1 LVPLTYIATRIWTIR
16 HPGPVVGTDDGGS
29 INGEMGL
36 VLLFSAISF
45 TVLIVGH
52 MMASMRLTDLEQKLE
67 RLQAQTDKV
76 A

>member
-29 INGEMGL
+29 INSDMGM

-52 MMASMRLTDLEQKLE
+52 MMASMRLTHLEQ
-67 RLQAQTDKV
+67 RLAALQTVTDEV
-76 A
+76 I

>member
-1 LVPLTYIATRIWTIR
+1 
-16 HPGPVVGTDDGGS
+16 
-29 INGEMGL
+29 
-36 VLLFSAISF
+36 
-45 TVLIVGH
+45 